1 MAANQEAI
9 NVEFK
14 KQFDRML
21 VAIRELAKQLDTLD
35 GRVKDVE
42 KAGAKDYSKEIAAM
56 AKRLDALEKKK

>member
-1 MAANQEAI
+1 
-9 NVEFK
+9 
-14 KQFDRML
+14 ML

-56 AKRLDALEKKK
+56 AKRLDTLEKKK